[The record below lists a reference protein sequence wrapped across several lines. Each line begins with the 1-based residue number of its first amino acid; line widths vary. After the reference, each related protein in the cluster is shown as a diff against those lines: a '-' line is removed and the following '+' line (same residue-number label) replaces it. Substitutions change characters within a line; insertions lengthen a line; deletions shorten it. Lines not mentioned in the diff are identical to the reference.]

1 LSLNDDDKGGSAGAG
16 AGAGVPPAAGDG
28 AGKDVTK
35 NKTVKMTMD
44 SVMATNADLVTK
56 NKEQATIITD
66 LTRQLTEA
74 NDILEGQEK
83 ARLIS
88 EIMPRSSFKL
98 DELDVKTAE
107 ELKAI
112 RGTLDFA
119 MPPRAN
125 SVRFGVPG
133 AGLSDREQGLTVGDL
148 SIVTAKKRKALA
160 GAG

>member
-1 LSLNDDDKGGSAGAG
+1 LSETDKSGSGAG
-16 AGAGVPPAAGDG
+16 AAGVPPAGDG
-28 AGKDVTK
+28 AGKEPK
-35 NKTVKMTMD
+35 NRIVKMTMD
-44 SVMATNADLVTK
+44 SVMAANADLVTK
-56 NKEQATIITD
+56 NKEKDLLISD

-83 ARLIS
+83 TRLIS

-98 DELDVKTAE
+98 DELTTKSAE

-125 SVRFGVPG
+125 SVRFGVPA
-133 AGLSDREQGLTVGDL
+133 AGLSDREKGLTVGDL
-148 SIVTAKKRKALA
+148 SIVTAKKRKLLA
-160 GAG
+160 GVA

>member
-1 LSLNDDDKGGSAGAG
+1 MIDDDKGGSGAG
-16 AGAGVPPAAGDG
+16 AGAGVPPAGDG
-28 AGKDVTK
+28 AGKDGPK
-35 NKTVKMTMD
+35 NKIVKLTID
-44 SVMATNADLVTK
+44 SVLAANADLMAK
-56 NKEQATIITD
+56 HKEKDVVIAD

-98 DELDVKTAE
+98 DELDAKTAE

-133 AGLSDREQGLTVGDL
+133 ADLSDREKGLTVGDL
-148 SIVTAKKRKALA
+148 SYSTAQKRKAAA

>member
-1 LSLNDDDKGGSAGAG
+1 MTDEDKKSGSGAGAG
-16 AGAGVPPAAGDG
+16 AGADVPPTGDG
-28 AGKDVTK
+28 AGKDGPK
-35 NKTVKMTMD
+35 NKIVKMTMD
-44 SVMATNADLVTK
+44 SVLAANADLIAK
-56 NKEQATIITD
+56 NKEKDTVIAD

-74 NDILEGQEK
+74 NDVLEGQEK

-119 MPPRAN
+119 MPPRVN
-125 SVRFGVPG
+125 SVRFGVHD

-148 SIVTAKKRKALA
+148 SYSTAQKRKAA
-160 GAG
+160 EGAA